1 MSTTVPQH
9 SSPDHSPPDR
19 PAPDHAAPDHSP
31 RDHAAPDHSPR
42 DHAAPDHAAPVDAA
56 PDHSAPSAA
65 TARSATAV
73 PSDTAGQAPR
83 GLRKDAQAR
92 TGAAAPAGAPG
103 GGGRD
108 AAAPA
113 PPRPGHP
120 RGTRALLL
128 LAVFVCAACGLV
140 YELALT
146 ALGSYLI
153 GNSVM
158 QTSVV
163 ISVMVFAMGIGS
175 LAAKPL
181 QRRAVGAFALVE
193 LVLGLVG
200 GLSVLLLYVAFSWLR
215 VYMPAMVVACFVVGL
230 LIGAE
235 IPLLMTLLQRIRRQ
249 EAGSAVADMFAADYV
264 GALIGGL
271 CFPLLLLPAF
281 GQLRGALVVGAVNAV
296 AGGGVVL
303 WIFRR
308 ETRRIVRAGL
318 LGGVA
323 AVLAVL
329 GTVYA
334 LADDI
339 EVTARQKLYR
349 DPIVHAETTPY
360 QDIVVTRATAFTG
373 TPDTRLFL
381 NGDLQFSSV
390 DEYRY
395 HESLVHPALAGK
407 RSSVL
412 ILGGGDA
419 LALREVL
426 RYEDVEEVTLVDLDP
441 AMTRLART
449 FRPLVDLNEHALAD
463 PRVTAVNADAFS
475 WLRDAGDRYDAV
487 VIDFPDPDTAAL
499 AKLYSVEF
507 YHLLAQVLKPDSRV
521 VVQAGSPFFAPKSY
535 WSIAETV
542 REAGYATTA
551 YQVDV
556 PSFGNWGFVLASP
569 GREGGA
575 PALRL
580 APGAPRLRFLD
591 DAVLRA
597 AAVFPV
603 DRRPQDVRASTL
615 MDPVIL
621 EYARHEWRDY

>member
-1 MSTTVPQH
+1 MSTTTA
-9 SSPDHSPPDR
+9 PDTTRSGDPGDRDR
-19 PAPDHAAPDHSP
+19 PGAPAA
-31 RDHAAPDHSPR
+31 
-42 DHAAPDHAAPVDAA
+42 
-56 PDHSAPSAA
+56 
-65 TARSATAV
+65 
-73 PSDTAGQAPR
+73 AGDP
-83 GLRKDAQAR
+83 
-92 TGAAAPAGAPG
+92 TGAAPPATAPG
-103 GGGRD
+103 R
-108 AAAPA
+108 
-113 PPRPGHP
+113 PRYP
-120 RGTRALLL
+120 RGTRVLLL

-193 LVLGLVG
+193 LLLGLVG

-215 VYMPAMVVACFVVGL
+215 IYMPAMVVACFVVGL

-281 GQLRGALVVGAVNAV
+281 GQLKGALVVGAVNAV

-308 ETRRIVRAGL
+308 ETRRMVRAGL

-329 GTVYA
+329 ATVYA

-339 EVTARQKLYR
+339 EVTARQQLYR

-360 QDIVVTRATAFTG
+360 QDIVVTRSTAFTG
-373 TPDTRLFL
+373 APDTRLFL

-395 HESLVHPALAGK
+395 HEALVHPALAGK

-412 ILGGGDA
+412 VLGGGDA

-426 RYEDVEEVTLVDLDP
+426 RYDDVEKVTLVDLDP
-441 AMTRLART
+441 AMTRLARS
-449 FRPLVDLNEHALAD
+449 FGPLVELNEQALAD
-463 PRVTAVNADAFS
+463 PRVTAVNADAFT
-475 WLRDAGDRYDAV
+475 WLRDAGQRYDAV

-507 YHLLAQVLKPDSRV
+507 YHLLTHVLKPESRV

-535 WSIAETV
+535 WSIARTV

-556 PSFGNWGFVLASP
+556 PSFGNWGFVLATP
-569 GREGGA
+569 GRGGGA
-575 PALRL
+575 PPLRL
-580 APGAPRLRFLD
+580 AADAPRLRFLD
-591 DAVLRA
+591 DAVLKA
-597 AAVFPV
+597 STVFPV

-615 MDPVIL
+615 MDPAVL
-621 EYARHEWRDY
+621 EYTRHEWQNY

>member
-1 MSTTVPQH
+1 MGTTI
-9 SSPDHSPPDR
+9 SD
-19 PAPDHAAPDHSP
+19 
-31 RDHAAPDHSPR
+31 
-42 DHAAPDHAAPVDAA
+42 
-56 PDHSAPSAA
+56 
-65 TARSATAV
+65 
-73 PSDTAGQAPR
+73 DTAA
-83 GLRKDAQAR
+83 DE
-92 TGAAAPAGAPG
+92 APAGE
-103 GGGRD
+103 
-108 AAAPA
+108 APA
-113 PPRPGHP
+113 GDTALTSAAVTHPGAGAEGPPAAHSRMA
-120 RGTRALLL
+120 RFLLL
-128 LAVFVCAACGLV
+128 FAVFLCAACGLV

-181 QRRAVGAFALVE
+181 QRRAVGAFAMVE
-193 LVLGLVG
+193 GVLALVG
-200 GLSVLLLYVAFSWLR
+200 GLSVLVLYVSFAWLR
-215 VYMPAMVVACFVVGL
+215 IYMPSMVVVTFAVGL

-249 EAGSAVADMFAADYV
+249 EAGSAVADMFAVDYI
-264 GALIGGL
+264 GALVGGL

-281 GQLRGALVVGAVNAV
+281 GQLKGALVVGAVNAV
-296 AGGGVVL
+296 AGVVVVL

-308 ETRRIVRAGL
+308 QTRRVVRVSLLAGM
-318 LGGVA
+318 A

-339 EVTARQKLYR
+339 EVTARQQLYR

-360 QDIVVTRATAFTG
+360 QDIVITRSTAFTG
-373 TPDTRLFL
+373 DHDMRLFL

-395 HESLVHPALAGK
+395 HEALVHPAMSGR

-426 RYEDVEEVTLVDLDP
+426 RYDDVEDVTLVDLDP
-441 AMTRLART
+441 AMTELART
-449 FRPLVDLNEHALAD
+449 FGPLRKLNRDALRD
-463 PRVTAVNADAFS
+463 RRVTAVNADAFN
-475 WLRDAGDRYDAV
+475 WLRDATRRFDTV
-487 VIDFPDPDTAAL
+487 IIDFPDPDGAAL

-507 YHLLAQVLKPDSRV
+507 YHLLKRVLKPGGQV
-521 VVQAGSPFFAPKSY
+521 MVQGGSPFFAPKSY
-535 WSIAETV
+535 WSIAATIG
-542 REAGYATTA
+542 EAGYRTTE

-556 PSFGNWGFVLASP
+556 PSFGNWGFILADP
-569 GREGGA
+569 GTDGPR

-580 APGAPRLRFLD
+580 AEQAPPLRFLD
-591 DAVLRA
+591 DAVLEA
-597 AAVFPV
+597 AAVFPL
-603 DRRPQDVRASTL
+603 DRRPLDVRVSTL
-615 MDPVIL
+615 MDPVVL
-621 EYARHEWRDY
+621 EYTLDEWQHY

>member
-1 MSTTVPQH
+1 MTTSTLH
-9 SSPDHSPPDR
+9 R
-19 PAPDHAAPDHSP
+19 PAATERP
-31 RDHAAPDHSPR
+31 
-42 DHAAPDHAAPVDAA
+42 PVTY
-56 PDHSAPSAA
+56 SRG
-65 TARSATAV
+65 ARF
-73 PSDTAGQAPR
+73 
-83 GLRKDAQAR
+83 
-92 TGAAAPAGAPG
+92 
-103 GGGRD
+103 
-108 AAAPA
+108 
-113 PPRPGHP
+113 
-120 RGTRALLL
+120 LLL
-128 LAVFVCAACGLV
+128 LSVFICAACGLV

-193 LVLGLVG
+193 TLLALVG
-200 GLSVLLLYVAFSWLR
+200 GLSVLVLYVSFAWLR
-215 VYMPAMVVACFVVGL
+215 VYMPSMVVVTFAIGL

-249 EAGSAVADMFAADYV
+249 EAGSAVADMFAVDYV
-264 GALIGGL
+264 GALVGGL
-271 CFPLLLLPAF
+271 CFPLLLLPSF

-296 AGGGVVL
+296 AGVVVVL

-308 ETRRIVRAGL
+308 ETRRIVRITL
-318 LGGVA
+318 LASMA

-329 GTVYA
+329 GTVYV

-339 EVTARQKLYR
+339 EVTARQQLYR

-360 QDIVVTRATAFTG
+360 QDVVVTRSTGFTG
-373 TPDTRLFL
+373 EPDTRLFL

-395 HESLVHPALAGK
+395 HEALVHPALSGK
-407 RSSVL
+407 RTSVL

-426 RYEDVEEVTLVDLDP
+426 RYDDVEGVTLVDLDP
-441 AMTRLART
+441 AVTRLART
-449 FRPLVDLNEHALAD
+449 FAPLLELNGQALSD
-463 PRVTAVNADAFS
+463 PRVTVVNADAFT
-475 WLRDAGDRYDAV
+475 WLRDARQRYDAV

-507 YHLLAQVLKPDSRV
+507 YHLLGRVLTPESQV
-521 VVQAGSPFFAPKSY
+521 VVQGGSPFFAPKTY
-535 WSIAETV
+535 WSIATTIG
-542 REAGYATTA
+542 RAGYRTTA

-556 PSFGNWGFVLASP
+556 PSFGNWGYILATP
-569 GREGGA
+569 GADGPR
-575 PALRL
+575 PPLRL
-580 APGAPRLRFLD
+580 AENTPPLRFLD
-591 DAVLRA
+591 DAVIGA
-597 AAVFPV
+597 ATVFPL
-603 DRRPQDVRASTL
+603 DRRPQNVRASTL
-615 MDPVIL
+615 MDPAVL
-621 EYARHEWRDY
+621 EYTRHEWQNY

>member
-1 MSTTVPQH
+1 MGTTLL
-9 SSPDHSPPDR
+9 DR
-19 PAPDHAAPDHSP
+19 TTPAAPPPPVTYS
-31 RDHAAPDHSPR
+31 RAAR
-42 DHAAPDHAAPVDAA
+42 F
-56 PDHSAPSAA
+56 
-65 TARSATAV
+65 
-73 PSDTAGQAPR
+73 
-83 GLRKDAQAR
+83 
-92 TGAAAPAGAPG
+92 
-103 GGGRD
+103 
-108 AAAPA
+108 
-113 PPRPGHP
+113 
-120 RGTRALLL
+120 LLL
-128 LAVFVCAACGLV
+128 FSVFLCAACGLV

-193 LVLGLVG
+193 TLLALAG
-200 GLSVLLLYVAFSWLR
+200 GLSVLVLYVAFAWLR
-215 VYMPAMVVACFVVGL
+215 IYMPAMVVVSFLVGL

-249 EAGSAVADMFAADYV
+249 EAGSAVADMFAVDYI
-264 GALIGGL
+264 GALVGGL

-281 GQLRGALVVGAVNAV
+281 GQLKGALVVGAVNAV
-296 AGGGVVL
+296 AGVIVVL

-308 ETRRIVRAGL
+308 QTRRAVRNAL
-318 LGGVA
+318 LTGVA

-329 GTVYA
+329 GSVYV

-339 EVTARQKLYR
+339 EVTARQQLYR

-360 QDIVVTRATAFTG
+360 QDIVVTRSTAFTG
-373 TPDTRLFL
+373 EQDTRLFL

-395 HESLVHPALAGK
+395 HEALVHPALSKK

-426 RYEDVEEVTLVDLDP
+426 RYDDVEKVTLVDLDP
-441 AMTRLART
+441 AMTRLARS
-449 FRPLVDLNEHALAD
+449 FGPLSELNGDALAD
-463 PRVTAVNADAFS
+463 PRVTAVNADAFN
-475 WLRDAGDRYDAV
+475 WLRDAGQRFDTV
-487 VIDFPDPDTAAL
+487 LIDFPDPDTAAL

-507 YHLLAQVLKPDSRV
+507 YHLLKHVLKPESQV
-521 VVQAGSPFFAPKSY
+521 VVQGGSPFFAPKSY
-535 WSIAETV
+535 WSIAKTIGT
-542 REAGYATTA
+542 AGYRTTE

-556 PSFGNWGFVLASP
+556 PSFGNWGYVLATP
-569 GREGGA
+569 GAGA
-575 PALRL
+575 PPPLRL
-580 APGAPRLRFLD
+580 AKDAPPLRFLD
-591 DAVLRA
+591 DAVLEA
-597 AAVFPV
+597 ATVFPV

-615 MDPVIL
+615 MDPMVL
-621 EYARHEWRDY
+621 EYTRHEWQNY